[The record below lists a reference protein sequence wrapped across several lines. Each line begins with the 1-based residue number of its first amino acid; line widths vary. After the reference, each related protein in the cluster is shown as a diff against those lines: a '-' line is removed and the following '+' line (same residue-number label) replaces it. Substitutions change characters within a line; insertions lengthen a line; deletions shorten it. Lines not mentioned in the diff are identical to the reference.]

1 MMKRR
6 HNFFTLVEVVAAMA
20 ILTLGLAGFFSMSFM
35 ALKRLYKAQMK
46 WEQFHMLSE
55 AAEYMLLQGMDDP
68 ELPTEEF
75 WDYPGYKIVC
85 SYEDVEDLPEE
96 FTGISGQAVL
106 KCMVL
111 ELVDTTTEQ
120 VVDTL
125 RIDRID
131 YDDTNEAS

>member
-1 MMKRR
+1 MKLRR
-6 HNFFTLVEVVAAMA
+6 SNLFTLVEVVAAMA
-20 ILTLGLAGFFSMSFM
+20 ILTLGLASFFSMSFM
-35 ALKRLYKAQMK
+35 AQKRLLKAQQK
-46 WEQFHMLSE
+46 WEHFHMLSE
-55 AAEYMLLQGMDDP
+55 AAEYMLLQEAEDP
-68 ELPTEEF
+68 DLPTEEF

-85 SYEDVEDLPEE
+85 SHEDVEDLPEE

-111 ELVDTTTEQ
+111 ELVDTSTEQ

-131 YDDTNEAS
+131 YDDTNEDD